1 MHYFKRKSYDAIVVG
16 SGMSGGWA
24 AKELCEKG
32 LNTLVLE
39 RGRGI
44 EHIADYVTEHKQPW
58 QLAHR
63 GQTPSELAEKDYSIQ
78 KDVYLF
84 DESTRHFFI
93 NDRLNPYVQKKP
105 YAWIR
110 GHQVGGRSLMWAR
123 QCYRWSDLDFE
134 ANKRDGYGIDW
145 PIRYRDIAPW
155 YDYVESTIGISGE
168 YLGLHHVPDSKFLRP
183 MEMNVV
189 EKHLQS
195 SIKTSF
201 PDRHLTIG
209 RCAVLTEELNGRA
222 PCHYCGTCE
231 RGCMTRSYFSSV
243 SVTLP
248 AAEKTGNMTLRP
260 HSNVH
265 SIMYDTENNRATG
278 VRVVDYETKEVL
290 EFEGKLI
297 FLCASCIGTTQI
309 MLNSTSSRFP
319 DGIANSSGVVG
330 HYLMDHHELSI
341 SARIDGFEDQYYE
354 GARPNGIYIPRFRNI
369 DEKSKRSEY
378 VRGFAYQAGAS
389 REGWY
394 RGATEVGIGA
404 ELKENLRS
412 PGSWTLW
419 MSGFGEQLP
428 VHDNRVTLTEELDEW
443 GIPILEIDCDWSDN
457 ERKMREDMASS
468 AAEMLEAAGFHDV
481 DAQINDPVPG
491 LAIHEMGTARMG
503 LDPKTS
509 VLNAH
514 NQSHDVPNLFVTDGA
529 CMTSSACQNPSLT
542 YMALTAR
549 AVDYA
554 AELLQRGDLRL

>member
-1 MHYFKRKSYDAIVVG
+1 MHYFKRESYDAIVIG

-32 LNTLVLE
+32 LKTLVLE

-44 EHIADYVTEHKQPW
+44 EHITDYVTEHKQSW
-58 QLAHR
+58 QLPHR
-63 GQTPSELAEKDYSIQ
+63 GQTPVELAEKDYAVQ

-110 GHQVGGRSLMWAR
+110 GHQVGGRSLTWAR

-134 ANKRDGYGIDW
+134 ANANDGYGIDW

-155 YDYVESTIGISGE
+155 YDYVESTVGVSGE
-168 YLGLHHVPDSKFLRP
+168 SLGLRHLPDGKFLLP

-189 EKHLQS
+189 ERHLRS

-201 PDRHLTIG
+201 PDRHMTIG

-248 AAEKTGNMTLRP
+248 AAEATGNMTLRP

-265 SIMYDTENNRATG
+265 SIIYDTETDWVTG
-278 VRVVDYETKEVL
+278 VRVIDYESKEEL
-290 EFEGKLI
+290 EFESKLI
-297 FLCASCIGTTQI
+297 FMCASCIGTTQI

-319 DGIANSSGVVG
+319 DGIANSSGVLG

-341 SARIDGFEDQYYE
+341 GARIDGFEDQYYQ
-354 GARPNGIYIPRFRNI
+354 GARPNGVYIPRFRNI
-369 DEKSKRSEY
+369 DEKSKRSDY

-404 ELKENLRS
+404 ELKESLQS

-428 VHDNRVTLTEELDEW
+428 LYDNRVTLSEEIDEW
-443 GIPILEIDCDWSDN
+443 GIPILEIDCGWSDN
-457 ERKMREDMASS
+457 ERMMRKDMATS
-468 AAEMLEAAGFHDV
+468 AVEMLEAAGFRDV
-481 DAQINDPVPG
+481 EADVYDAVPG

-503 LDPKTS
+503 LDPRTS

-514 NQSHDVPNLFVTDGA
+514 NQCHDVPNLFVTDGA
-529 CMTSSACQNPSLT
+529 CMTSAACQNPSIT

-554 AELLQRGDLRL
+554 VEALKSGDLHI